1 MYIPVA
7 IVILIETLYTYAYIL
22 TRHLYSFASYVL
34 VIQVFGIGSQ
44 RIKILSKIK
53 AQYISAEL

>member
-22 TRHLYSFASYVL
+22 TRYLYSFSSYVL

-44 RIKILSKIK
+44 TIKILYKIK
-53 AQYISAEL
+53 AQYVSGEI